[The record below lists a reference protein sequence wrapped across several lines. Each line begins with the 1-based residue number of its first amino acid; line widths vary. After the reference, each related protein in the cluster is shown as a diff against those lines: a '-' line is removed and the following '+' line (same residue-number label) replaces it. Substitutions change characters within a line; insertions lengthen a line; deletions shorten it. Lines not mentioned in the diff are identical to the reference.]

1 MGTKR
6 KTGKNLLGTTENQF
20 QLNRVLLPLF
30 LSVLLVN
37 ALLSF
42 VPPWWV
48 RLPGYLVINAVLF
61 FVAARWLRRRV
72 SARVGSVED
81 QLAAER
87 EQREQTEEELVE
99 ALKVYIP
106 KMKSTALLS
115 RQIGEV
121 ISQTEDAVMD
131 LVKSFYSISSQ
142 AKEQVKQTEGVLRR
156 FGEDQKSDHILREFQ
171 DVLSSLLKDVG
182 DVSPVVKKS
191 LSGMEDVIKRTDGVK
206 QIVSQMNSFAEET
219 QLLALNATIESS
231 RAGEHGRGFAVVAE
245 EVKTLADK
253 STQSTGEIAEIIE
266 SMVASIN
273 NVYQKTEGG
282 LKTIDDILQRSQQK
296 IDSALT
302 RVDERITEVKEALTE
317 LSAKTDELSGNI
329 RKVVVS
335 IQFQDI
341 TKQRL
346 QHVMEPL
353 DRFHEETQQHL
364 ATLRQ
369 ELREHEQ
376 GQELYQWLDSLYTM
390 KGERVVAEEAIE
402 VAAGTEKEGTTDG

>member
-1 MGTKR
+1 MGT
-6 KTGKNLLGTTENQF
+6 TGNQF

-182 DVSPVVKKS
+182 GVSPVVKES
-191 LSGMEDVIKRTDGVK
+191 LSGMEDVIKRTDGMK

>member
-1 MGTKR
+1 M
-6 KTGKNLLGTTENQF
+6 GTTENQF